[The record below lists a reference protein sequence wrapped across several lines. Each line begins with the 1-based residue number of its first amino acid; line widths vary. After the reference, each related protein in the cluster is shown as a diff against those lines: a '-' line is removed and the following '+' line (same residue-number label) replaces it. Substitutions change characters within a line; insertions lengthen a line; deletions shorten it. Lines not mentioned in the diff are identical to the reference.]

1 MSQPVCREYKKM
13 TTYIHITSEYEAN
26 APFVSWHPYKVKKKL

>member
-13 TTYIHITSEYEAN
+13 TTYIHITSEYEVECAIRIM
-26 APFVSWHPYKVKKKL
+26 ASL